1 VALVRLTRWHI
12 TCNLGVYRRP
22 TRKPLAAPLS
32 EPTMTPNDCHRT
44 LRAAPKGH
52 ALSRDERIKAAL
64 LSAWFFSCIGALWL
78 LKPVR
83 TASLLAHL
91 GAEEL
96 PYLRFGA
103 VAAVGL
109 VVLAYS
115 RVVNRFSRLDV
126 VRGSSLMFAF
136 MLLGFWLALRLGGGV
151 LGAQRWFVWAVF
163 IVVEIYST
171 VMVSIFWTYTND
183 VMSHREADRLYG
195 PIGLGGILG
204 GIAGGVLVDTLVERV
219 GPVDMLLV
227 CIGLVLV
234 GGGIAWVTEA
244 VLNPPSRV
252 IAPPTALAQ
261 VQPRSAGALEGAR
274 EVFRSR
280 YLLCIVAIVL
290 AYEFAAAVTDFVI
303 NVVFER
309 AFEREV
315 AIAQMYGRLGWIVS
329 GTALVSQ
336 LVIVP
341 RLLPFKRAALLVPP
355 VVMLC
360 ATFVFGFF
368 PVVAVAIVLAASD
381 RGLNYSLQQVAK
393 ETLYVPL
400 SDAQKYKAK
409 AFIDIVVDRA
419 GKALSSVCLQV
430 IIAVQGVS
438 IATCVVLA
446 IAALL
451 VWAVAANALG
461 RAYAASNAAAKPS
474 QDEPA
479 AERAP
484 LAQPLHHGDA

>member
-1 VALVRLTRWHI
+1 
-12 TCNLGVYRRP
+12 
-22 TRKPLAAPLS
+22 
-32 EPTMTPNDCHRT
+32 MTQSDSNRT
-44 LRAAPKGH
+44 LRVAPDER

-64 LSAWFFSCIGALWL
+64 LSAWFFSCIAALWL

-91 GAEEL
+91 GADEL

-103 VAAVGL
+103 VAAVGV

-126 VRGSSLMFAF
+126 VRGSSLMFALV
-136 MLLGFWLALRLGGGV
+136 LLGFWLALRLGGEV

-171 VMVSIFWTYTND
+171 VMISIFWTYTND
-183 VMSHREADRLYG
+183 VMSHDEADRLYG

-204 GIAGGVLVDTLVERV
+204 GIAGGVLVDALVERV

-227 CIGLVLV
+227 CIALLLV

-244 VLNPPSRV
+244 VLKPPPRV
-252 IAPPTALAQ
+252 IAAPTALAQ

-280 YLLCIVAIVL
+280 YLLSIVAIVV

-309 AFEREV
+309 AFDGEV

-341 RLLPFKRAALLVPP
+341 RLLPFKRAALLLPP
-355 VVMLC
+355 MVMLC
-360 ATFVFGFF
+360 ATFVFGLF

-381 RGLNYSLQQVAK
+381 RGLNYSLQQVSK

-419 GKALSSVCLQV
+419 GKALSSVALLV

-438 IATCVVLA
+438 IGTCVVLA

-461 RAYAASNAAAKPS
+461 RAYAAFTAAPKPN
-474 QDEPA
+474 QDVPA
-479 AERAP
+479 TECAP
-484 LAQPLHHGDA
+484 LVPPLSQRDT